1 MGNDWGSTDSQAMNN
16 DDIENNVE
24 IFGDEV
30 PDNNGPAVHIP
41 APFEPEWDDYVLSH
55 FQPNEFFQNN
65 PTVDGLR
72 RVAEKLVGVI
82 MQSNT
87 QVVSAPSL
95 QNPWVTVVV
104 EIAFSTEEGLKRFSG
119 AADASDNNVN
129 PPYNK
134 FLTAMAETR
143 AEGRALRRA
152 LKLKVVA
159 AEELI
164 NIPEQITPVVD
175 KADLIT
181 VNQINFIDLICL
193 KNNINVQ
200 KLVNKVYPNVNN
212 INMLMHTESL
222 EIQKILSSYQRS
234 INTIPVELIGYEAD
248 WKSTFCN

>member
-1 MGNDWGSTDSQAMNN
+1 MGNDW
-16 DDIENNVE
+16 EKEENVE
-24 IFGDEV
+24 IFGEVVLDDE
-30 PDNNGPAVHIP
+30 GPQVHIP

-55 FQPNEFFQNN
+55 FQPNEFFNNN

-72 RVAEKLVGVI
+72 RVAEKLVGPI

-87 QVVSAPSL
+87 QVSSAPSIT
-95 QNPWVTVVV
+95 NPYATVIV

-164 NIPEQITPVVD
+164 DIPEQPVVAPVAD
-175 KADLIT
+175 KTDLIT
-181 VNQINFIDLICL
+181 ANQINFLDMICRRT
-193 KNNINVQ
+193 NINMQ
-200 KLVNKVYPNVNN
+200 KLVNKQHPSVNN
-212 INMLMHTESL
+212 INMLTHTESL
-222 EIQKILSSYQRS
+222 EVQKVLSSYQQS
-234 INTIPVELIGYEAD
+234 INTIPAELLGYTAD
-248 WKSTFCN
+248 WKTTFCN

>member
-1 MGNDWGSTDSQAMNN
+1 MGNDW
-16 DDIENNVE
+16 EKEENVE
-24 IFGDEV
+24 IFGEVVLDDE
-30 PDNNGPAVHIP
+30 GPQVHIP

-55 FQPNEFFQNN
+55 FQPNEFFNNN

-72 RVAEKLVGVI
+72 RVAEKLVGPI

-87 QVVSAPSL
+87 QVSSAPSIT
-95 QNPWVTVVV
+95 NPYATVIV

-164 NIPEQITPVVD
+164 DIPEQPVVAPVAD
-175 KADLIT
+175 KTDLIT
-181 VNQINFIDLICL
+181 ANQINFLDMICRRT
-193 KNNINVQ
+193 NINMQ
-200 KLVNKVYPNVNN
+200 KLVNKQHPSVNN
-212 INMLMHTESL
+212 INMLTHTESL
-222 EIQKILSSYQRS
+222 EVQKVLSSYQQS
-234 INTIPVELIGYEAD
+234 IDTIPSDLIGYD
-248 WKSTFCN
+248 SNWKNIFANA